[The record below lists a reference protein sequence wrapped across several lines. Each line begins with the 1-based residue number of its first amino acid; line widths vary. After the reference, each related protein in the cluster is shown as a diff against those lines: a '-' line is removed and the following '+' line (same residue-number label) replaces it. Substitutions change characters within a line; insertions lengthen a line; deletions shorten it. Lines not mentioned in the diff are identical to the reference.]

1 MKTDDLLLAAC
12 ALLALYVVTRPP
24 TNAASGSIAEARR
37 TGANTGV
44 SEIFDVGG
52 QPFSNGWHYYTDG
65 RSVSPDGSLY
75 QGGTMIYKGLL

>member
-24 TNAASGSIAEARR
+24 ANAASGSIAAARQ

-52 QPFSNGWHYYTDG
+52 IPFDNGWHYYTDG

-75 QGGTMIYKGLL
+75 QGDKLICKGLL